1 MYKQHQMNALNPF
14 LNGQNNELKNATC
27 KHTSTMSQGLWPA
40 QYRMD
45 GPKIRKASPID
56 RNHSHFI
63 FVDNGT
69 QQMFGTEIQFRAKL
83 ESAISE
89 MKTDTGNSDEGTSFR
104 FTRLCTGLPRVREK
118 SGKNT
123 IFSGSGKSQGI
134 LNWLKCGNPVV
145 VLQPNRI

>member
-1 MYKQHQMNALNPF
+1 MNEALYVIF
-14 LNGQNNELKNATC
+14 TLG
-27 KHTSTMSQGLWPA
+27 QGLWPA

-45 GPKIRKASPID
+45 GPKIRKASPVD

-89 MKTDTGNSDEGTSFR
+89 MKTDTGNSDEGT
-104 FTRLCTGLPRVREK
+104 T
-118 SGKNT
+118 SGPLV
-123 IFSGSGKSQGI
+123 FH
-134 LNWLKCGNPVV
+134 VM
-145 VLQPNRI
+145 